1 MVSVYEIIEIARK
14 TGKIE
19 KGANETTKAVELGTA
34 KLVAYGA
41 DVDPKEIVQHL
52 PIIAKEKGITCVEAD
67 SKKKLGIAVGIGVG
81 CSAVAIVDAG
91 EAEKDLAS
99 FKKSAK

>member
-1 MVSVYEIIEIARK
+1 MVSVYEIIELARK

-34 KLVAYGA
+34 KLVAYAA

-52 PIIAKEKGITCVEAD
+52 PIISKEKGILCVEAD

-81 CSAVAIVDAG
+81 CSAVAVVEPG

-99 FKKSAK
+99 FKKISN

>member
-52 PIIAKEKGITCVEAD
+52 PIICKEKSIACVEAD

-81 CSAVAIVDAG
+81 CSSVAIIEPG

-99 FKKSAK
+99 FKKSLK